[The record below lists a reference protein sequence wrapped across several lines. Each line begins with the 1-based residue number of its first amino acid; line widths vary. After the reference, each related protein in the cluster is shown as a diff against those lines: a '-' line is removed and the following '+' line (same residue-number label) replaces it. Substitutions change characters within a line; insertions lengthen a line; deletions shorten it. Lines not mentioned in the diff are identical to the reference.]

1 MIILI
6 LEKKSFEFLF
16 NKKLLAKNQN
26 NKTIKMLY
34 SSYLLIEY
42 DLNNFNFSLR

>member
-6 LEKKSFEFLF
+6 LEKKAFEFLF
-16 NKKLLAKNQN
+16 NKKLLAKNQNQN

-42 DLNNFNFSLR
+42 DLNNF